1 MGYWNKQ
8 SIKLT
13 TPKTFKCVRCGVEE
27 EALPTGI
34 TDVLGGTH
42 FVYTTP
48 LGWWNMTTEVGMVL
62 FCPDEDVGRVTDE
75 IIDATDNM
83 EVQPCRKLREGRT
96 TRKTLNGML
105 PAGSASSRPAG
116 RVRP

>member
-34 TDVLGGTH
+34 TDVMGGTH
-42 FVYTTP
+42 LVYETP
-48 LGWWNMTTEVGMVL
+48 PGWWNITTEAGMVT
-62 FCPDEDVGRVTDE
+62 FCAGEDVGIVTSE
-75 IIDATDNM
+75 IIDAMDNM
-83 EVQPCRKLREGRT
+83 EAQPCRSET
-96 TRKTLNGML
+96 
-105 PAGSASSRPAG
+105 GSKN
-116 RVRP
+116 